1 MAIFI
6 ISISSDSS
14 EESVGTSTAR
24 VILFV
29 YFSIFCTNSSDSNTS
44 ERPPSQPILV
54 GRPYRTQP
62 NGVLKMW
69 TTKKRVG
76 PLPTHRIALR
86 YSSDYSSSDHFT
98 SDDSS
103 RDSSSKT
110 SLNSHSDTSSDSP
123 LGHSSSGHSISNY
136 PYDSMTV
143 TFAGPSRKRRRSP
156 TTSVLIASPVPR
168 ALSLV
173 RADLL
178 LPRKRIRYSDSVT
191 DFEADIDACFAF
203 ADDIEA
209 IRTNARIE
217 VGTTTEE
224 KVESSARGMIGIG
237 FDRVTH
243 PFVRM
248 TRLSL
253 LGRIILILLRPMNL
267 WRTMPT
273 ATHSGMTQDAIN
285 ELIAKRVADALEA
298 YDTARN
304 PETET
309 DIEDISKTTMSRPM
323 ALRVIMFIG
332 KKGSNVAFQ
341 DSRHSNH
348 YLNEERER
356 QDVCL
361 PILHWTQELTLLCTK
376 MVSKEEDQVKKYIG
390 GLPDNIQGNVI
401 AVEPTRLHDAICI
414 ANNLMDQKLKGYA
427 VKYAKNKRRKAYARN
442 LPYRNKCIMHYEGSY
457 IVKCGLTPK
466 TMRNLAFD
474 DQEEEECV

>member
-6 ISISSDSS
+6 ISISSDLS

-29 YFSIFCTNSSDSNTS
+29 YFSIFCTNSSDSDTS
-44 ERPPSQPILV
+44 ERPPSQPIPV

-76 PLPTHRIALR
+76 PLHTHRIALR
-86 YSSDYSSSDHFT
+86 YSSDYSSLDHFT

-103 RDSSSKT
+103 RDSSSET
-110 SLNSHSDTSSDSP
+110 SSNSHSDTSSDSP

-136 PYDSMTV
+136 PCDSLTV

-156 TTSVLIASPVPR
+156 TTLVPIASPVPR
-168 ALSLV
+168 ALSPV

-203 ADDIEA
+203 TDDIEA
-209 IRTNARIE
+209 RGTNARIE

-224 KVESSARGMIGIG
+224 KVEEDHPDLVRVDESLEVMQRGLDVVMQELYGNMVEISVQRLRVIESVQRDQGHRIMATSQQSATMSEMISTLEQ
-237 FDRVTH
+237 DN
-243 PFVRM
+243 M
-248 TRLSL
+248 
-253 LGRIILILLRPMNL
+253 RIKAI
-267 WRTMPT
+267 TMPT

-298 YDTARN
+298 YDAAKN

-309 DIEDISKTTMSRPM
+309 DMEDISKTTMSRPM
-323 ALRVIMFIG
+323 VIMKTVTAMG
-332 KKGSNVAFQ
+332 M
-341 DSRHSNH
+341 
-348 YLNEERER
+348 E
-356 QDVCL
+356 
-361 PILHWTQELTLLCTK
+361 TL
-376 MVSKEEDQVKKYIG
+376 M
-390 GLPDNIQGNVI
+390 
-401 AVEPTRLHDAICI
+401 
-414 ANNLMDQKLKGYA
+414 
-427 VKYAKNKRRKAYARN
+427 
-442 LPYRNKCIMHYEGSY
+442 
-457 IVKCGLTPK
+457 
-466 TMRNLAFD
+466 
-474 DQEEEECV
+474 